1 MIQILLEIME
11 AQFVP
16 ILVFSIFLTV
26 DLNSIISQMHKS
38 ILIFNMIIKA
48 TCSDVPIIIPVSLY
62 GAVLCYQKGT
72 RRTRSM

>member
-11 AQFVP
+11 TQFIP

-38 ILIFNMIIKA
+38 ILIFNMIIKT
-48 TCSDVPIIIPVSLY
+48 TCSDVPIIVPVSLY
-62 GAVLCYQKGT
+62 RAVLCYKKGT
-72 RRTRSM
+72 KRTRSM

>member
-11 AQFVP
+11 TQFIP

-38 ILIFNMIIKA
+38 ILIFNMIIKT
-48 TCSDVPIIIPVSLY
+48 TCPDVPIIVPVSLNRT
-62 GAVLCYQKGT
+62 VLCYKKGT
-72 RRTRSM
+72 KRTRSM